1 MIIVAAWVVFGVV
14 VVVAVYKFVQHLQD
28 YNERQNEFLLS

>member
-1 MIIVAAWVVFGVV
+1 MIIVAAWIVLAVVVF
-14 VVVAVYKFVQHLQD
+14 VALYKFVQHLRD